1 MNNNSFGGNTMND
14 MIRID
19 DEYIEWLKN
28 IKSRFKMTQIKAS
41 IKVDDEM
48 LRFYWSLGKDI
59 VEKQA
64 ESKWENS
71 FFDTLSED
79 LKKGSQ
85 GQKVFQ
91 QLIFDT

>member
-1 MNNNSFGGNTMND
+1 MND

-41 IKVDDEM
+41 IKVNDEM

-64 ESKWENS
+64 ESKWGNS

-79 LKKGSQ
+79 LKKCSQ
-85 GQKVFQ
+85 GQKAFQ

>member
-1 MNNNSFGGNTMND
+1 
-14 MIRID
+14 
-19 DEYIEWLKN
+19 
-28 IKSRFKMTQIKAS
+28 MTQIKAS

-79 LKKGSQ
+79 LKKVPRD
-85 GQKVFQ
+85 KRF
-91 QLIFDT
+91 FNN